1 VATAHKIARAVYHLL
16 KFHVQ
21 YDAMGAEEFERRHR
35 ERDIATLRKK
45 AARLGFTLVNP
56 EEVQAAA

>member
-1 VATAHKIARAVYHLL
+1 ML

-21 YDAMGAEEFERRHR
+21 YEDIGSEEFERRHQ
-35 ERDIATLRKK
+35 ERDIAALLKK

-56 EEVQAAA
+56 EAAAA